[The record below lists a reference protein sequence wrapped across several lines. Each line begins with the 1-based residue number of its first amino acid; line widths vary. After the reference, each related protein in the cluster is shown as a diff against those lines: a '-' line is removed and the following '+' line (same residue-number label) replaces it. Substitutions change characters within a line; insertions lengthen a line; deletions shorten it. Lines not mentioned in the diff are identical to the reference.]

1 MDSARVSMTSLVGIS
16 DLNTLPCPE
25 FTRALQPL
33 FEAAGP
39 LGQPLCARRP
49 YASYS
54 ALLDEAAVLAADLP
68 REQQIELVN
77 AHPRIGADAATVSEL
92 SYREQGYAA
101 ENADQAAGFYEQ
113 LRELNRRYEDSFG
126 FRFVVFVNRRPKSQI
141 VDVLRQ
147 RLSGSPDEELRTAL
161 HDIFEIARDRL
172 RTLS

>member
-1 MDSARVSMTSLVGIS
+1 VDAARVSMTWLVEIS
-16 DLNTLPCPE
+16 ELNTLPCRE

-33 FEAAGP
+33 FEAAGA

-54 ALLDEAAVLAADLP
+54 VLLDEAAVVAADLP

-77 AHPRIGADAATVSEL
+77 AHPRIGADPATVSEL

-101 ENADQAAGFYEQ
+101 DESDELAGVYEQ
-113 LRELNRRYEDSFG
+113 LRELNGQYEERFG
-126 FRFVVFVNRRPKSQI
+126 FRFVVFVNRRPKSAI

-161 HDIFEIARDRL
+161 HDMLEIARARL

>member
-1 MDSARVSMTSLVGIS
+1 MTSLVGIS
-16 DLNTLPCPE
+16 ELNTLPCRE

-33 FEAAGP
+33 LEAAGP

-54 ALLDEAAVLAADLP
+54 ALLDEAAVLAVDLP

-77 AHPRIGADAATVSEL
+77 AHPRVGADPAMVSEL

-101 ENADQAAGFYEQ
+101 EEPHELGGVYEQ
-113 LRELNRRYEDSFG
+113 LRELNRQYEERFG
-126 FRFVVFVNRRPKSQI
+126 FRFVVYVNRRPKSAI

-161 HDIFEIARDRL
+161 HDMLEIARDRL